1 MNKVTAGY
9 KILMILSNVDEE
21 HLAEEQ
27 TLILDF
33 LGTQFDVKTITATM
47 QIERIRLQAI
57 TQDLQMFELREAMN
71 AFYSQSSAPERSA
84 FLQLAMDLIKSDN
97 RITQE
102 ENIFINKL
110 FEAWGETE

>member
-1 MNKVTAGY
+1 
-9 KILMILSNVDEE
+9 
-21 HLAEEQ
+21 
-27 TLILDF
+27 
-33 LGTQFDVKTITATM
+33 
-47 QIERIRLQAI
+47 
-57 TQDLQMFELREAMN
+57 MN
-71 AFYSQSSAPERSA
+71 AFYSQSDHSARSA